1 MRVTI
6 SGPAI
11 VIGGV
16 AFARHELDTARRLDA
31 AGRSHH
37 QIAKALGGCGPSHV
51 ALLLGVTT

>member
-1 MRVTI
+1 MTI
-6 SGPAI
+6 SGQAI